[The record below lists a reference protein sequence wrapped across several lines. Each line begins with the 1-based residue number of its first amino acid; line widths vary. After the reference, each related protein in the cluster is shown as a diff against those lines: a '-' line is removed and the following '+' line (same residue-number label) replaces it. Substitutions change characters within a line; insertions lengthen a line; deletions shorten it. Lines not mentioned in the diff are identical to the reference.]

1 MEVGEVMDLFGQIVR
16 TVVNVALLPC
26 AVVKDV
32 ITLGGV
38 TLDER
43 PATLEAIERLKR
55 EAAPEVEP

>member
-1 MEVGEVMDLFGQIVR
+1 MDLFGQIVR

-55 EAAPEVEP
+55 EAAPEVKP